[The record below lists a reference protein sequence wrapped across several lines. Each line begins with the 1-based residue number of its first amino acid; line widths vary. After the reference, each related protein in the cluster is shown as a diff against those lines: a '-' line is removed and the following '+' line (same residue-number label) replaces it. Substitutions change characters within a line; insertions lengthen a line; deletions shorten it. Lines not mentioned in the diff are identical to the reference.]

1 MKTIDPVSQPFVV
14 SLMSPRDENNNPWE
28 AEQHEELRSGDQCPS
43 CQNGCMDYDGMLNL
57 ACSNCGYTQGGCF
70 T

>member
-14 SLMSPRDENNNPWE
+14 SLMSQKDDNNNPWE

-43 CQNGCMDYDGMLNL
+43 CQSGYMDYDGMLNL
-57 ACSNCGYTQGGCF
+57 TCSNCDYTQGGCF